1 MASLTQETNRQ
12 PEPLLQGDNT
22 RFTQLPYKYPDLQKA
37 YKNHMSM
44 FWTEDEIDY
53 AADCEDFD
61 NLNPEAKMFIEHVL
75 AFFAGADG
83 IVLEN
88 LINNFSSEVQAS
100 EARNFYGFQGMIE
113 NVHGA
118 VYALLIDTYIKDS
131 KRKAELFNAIDT
143 IPCISK
149 KAEWAKKWIDKTY
162 IDNSGKI
169 QPRHFEERLMAFAI
183 VEGVFFQWFFLCYI
197 LVEE

>member
-1 MASLTQETNRQ
+1 MIQETNRK

-100 EARNFYGFQGMIE
+100 EARNFYGFQRVSDAGNI
-113 NVHGA
+113 
-118 VYALLIDTYIKDS
+118 
-131 KRKAELFNAIDT
+131 LFSSSNL
-143 IPCISK
+143 
-149 KAEWAKKWIDKTY
+149 AKLAAA
-162 IDNSGKI
+162 G
-169 QPRHFEERLMAFAI
+169 PRPVL
-183 VEGVFFQWFFLCYI
+183 GVRF
-197 LVEE
+197 

>member
-1 MASLTQETNRQ
+1 MASLTQETNRK

-88 LINNFSSEVQAS
+88 LMYLLAKNVILLLRPLILHNNFYSS
-100 EARNFYGFQGMIE
+100 NFNFLLAVLFLHLAEINKFYLNLFQHIH
-113 NVHGA
+113 NVLH
-118 VYALLIDTYIKDS
+118 VYF
-131 KRKAELFNAIDT
+131 LF
-143 IPCISK
+143 
-149 KAEWAKKWIDKTY
+149 
-162 IDNSGKI
+162 
-169 QPRHFEERLMAFAI
+169 
-183 VEGVFFQWFFLCYI
+183 
-197 LVEE
+197 